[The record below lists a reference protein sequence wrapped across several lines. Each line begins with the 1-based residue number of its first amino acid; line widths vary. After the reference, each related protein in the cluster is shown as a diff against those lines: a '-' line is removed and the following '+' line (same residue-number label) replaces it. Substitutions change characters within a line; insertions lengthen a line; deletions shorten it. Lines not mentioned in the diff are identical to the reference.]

1 MRVLGKVSRG
11 VLWLLQT
18 NDLAAANL
26 RREAQARGIDP
37 HRLLFAP
44 KVALADHLARHAL
57 ADLVLDTLPYNA
69 HTTTS
74 DALWTGVPV
83 VTCVGGTFPGRVAAS
98 LLHAVGLPEL
108 VTASL
113 DQYEALVL
121 ALATDRDRL
130 AAVRRKLAANRLT
143 HALFDTDRFR
153 RHLEAAY
160 ATMWDIWQRGEPP
173 RSFSVPPGNE

>member
-1 MRVLGKVSRG
+1 M
-11 VLWLLQT
+11 
-18 NDLAAANL
+18 
-26 RREAQARGIDP
+26 
-37 HRLLFAP
+37 
-44 KVALADHLARHAL
+44 
-57 ADLVLDTLPYNA
+57 
-69 HTTTS
+69 
-74 DALWTGVPV
+74 
-83 VTCVGGTFPGRVAAS
+83 AAS

-113 DQYEALVL
+113 EQYEALVL

-143 HALFDTDRFR
+143 HPLFDTDRFR